1 MAKTVKTKLKDSRE
15 VILSGSLVLSSAGDS
30 RAQLLQALDESD
42 IVHLMLK
49 DVTEVDLSLVQI
61 ICAAHRSA
69 LQRKKSLF
77 LQKDLPDSFVQIIE
91 DAGLQDHIGCSSGTC
106 ENCVWHM

>member
-15 VILSGSLVLSSAGDS
+15 VILSGSLVLSSAGDI

-42 IVHLMLK
+42 IVHLMLQ

-69 LQRKKSLF
+69 LQRKKSLV

-91 DAGLQDHIGCSSGTC
+91 DAGLQDHIGCSSGTR
-106 ENCVWHM
+106 ENCVWHI